1 MNCREI
7 WTDNPCQTG
16 FLYSI
21 TPLLT
26 ATSGR
31 CGGERWWTEWIGSVS
46 FCEQAAASGLPEL
59 EMRAFCLNS
68 CQCFFFLAALYFLG
82 PHSVQPGTSTEI
94 NWPMST
100 AGEKKYPQDFWWYLS
115 WNKLIC
121 MLPTW
126 IPPFQISSMSISNE
140 FPHHQPENNNT
151 PKNPQ
156 DTGGINIY
164 LLFPMFWLHFY
175 LFSLAYALKG
185 ALFCFL
191 AVQVESLQSYITL
204 PLHLLF
210 CQYRGCLLR
219 VVFQETLNIFV
230 WGGES

>member
-1 MNCREI
+1 MFLVNCREI

-100 AGEKKYPQDFWWYLS
+100 AGERKNTHK
-115 WNKLIC
+115 
-121 MLPTW
+121 
-126 IPPFQISSMSISNE
+126 ISDDIS
-140 FPHHQPENNNT
+140 H
-151 PKNPQ
+151 
-156 DTGGINIY
+156 GIN
-164 LLFPMFWLHFY
+164 LSVCCLH
-175 LFSLAYALKG
+175 
-185 ALFCFL
+185 
-191 AVQVESLQSYITL
+191 ESL
-204 PLHLLF
+204 
-210 CQYRGCLLR
+210 LLR
-219 VVFQETLNIFV
+219 YLVCPSLTNFLITNQKITIHQKTHRTLV
-230 WGGES
+230 A